1 MKKILSWLLVC
12 VMVVGMLPVASFAA
26 AADHNI
32 KMVLSKD
39 NVKFGKEVLRVD
51 FTYESNTATVGSLE
65 VWLKFDASKVAPL
78 TAKGADASAAIGTN
92 MKDLA
97 KNMAV
102 NGYVYDDPVWGETDS
117 ELVYALAIRD
127 AVGYIDWG
135 VTLPDGT
142 PSFEDYTVV
151 ASAYFAL
158 KDGVDYTDFPKNA
171 IQFATTADAAVTAQ
185 TYVAY
190 VSDGT
195 NMYYYGSAFDN
206 GLAAP
211 VIVAG
216 DGVTFAKEAIT
227 GTVAITGSTIVGGT
241 LSLDTTVPAG
251 YTVSWQYAD
260 TNAVIGTEATYT
272 TDEDDIGKS
281 IKAVL
286 SHADYSGSKESAPVT
301 ITDKT
306 APTANAP
313 AGVTATYGQ
322 KLSEIALTNPAGNTA
337 GTWAWKTPA
346 VEVGN
351 VGNNQFVA
359 VFTPDDTA
367 NYATV
372 EKPVS
377 VAVSALS
384 ITPEIAPIAP
394 VTYTGSQHTPEITV
408 KIFGTEV
415 VLKKDVDYTVTYG
428 ENINV
433 ATGGSVEIAPVAGSN
448 YTFDKDAAA
457 AKTTFVIVKAGSTV
471 TYNGSLD
478 KTYDRDPVA
487 ATGATVT
494 GSTGAVTYKYFSDAA
509 CTAEIAAPKDAGTYY
524 VKAFVAADANCN
536 AAESAAKSFTISKA
550 GYAYAGPD
558 GVNTTVVINTAV
570 PAVSNLEA
578 DGVNGEKV
586 TGTVAWYSDEAC
598 TAAVTKFPGE
608 ANAAYKLYWKFT
620 PVAGQDNYVADAKTG
635 SVTFNVTAK
644 KPVEVT
650 FANAATKDYVAG
662 GYTLGEQF
670 TAATVEGS
678 RTAKYQYNGTVYE
691 TLAALTEKVTAVGT
705 YTVTAFFEDETYYGE
720 TSATFTIEKADSTVT
735 YTGSLDKEY
744 DGNAVA
750 ATGATATGSTGAV
763 TYKYFSDVA
772 CTAEIAAPVNV
783 GTYYVK
789 AYVAADD
796 NYNAAESAAKSFTI
810 SKATY
815 AAPAKPTGSYE
826 VSTTDATQ
834 FVYTVT
840 AVAGAEYSKDGT
852 NWQDSNVFDG
862 IAPDATVTFSV
873 RLKADDNHN
882 ASPATAGDA
891 VKFVKLANTN
901 VPALKYTVTGTVGNR
916 TITITEVA
924 GAEYKFG
931 TGAWGNTNTYVDNTA
946 NGSTIEI
953 AIRYAATVT
962 LKESAAATASVNT
975 AKTAQTVTAPAVT
988 FEYGNTGKI
997 VPTASS
1003 KNFTYEVTAGADVI
1017 SVDAN
1022 GVVTALKAGS
1032 AQVTVTALE
1041 DETYAQATVVV
1052 NVTVNKVKVT
1062 VKADDVQLKIN
1073 GELPASYTYTVT
1085 GLKGTD
1091 ALTAT
1096 VAVKDGATPDVSKAG
1111 EYVLVAS
1118 GATFTAGSADNYE
1131 ITYVDGTL
1139 SIKNNIVVIPVAPKP
1154 DEDEPVEPEKPV
1166 VPVIGGVFTD
1176 VKADDWFAGAV
1187 EYVYENG
1194 LMDGMG
1200 NNQFAPYGTTTRG
1213 QIVTILWRLE
1223 GKPLPSITN
1232 PFSDVGYS
1240 EWYSTAITWAA
1251 EHKIVNGVTT
1261 TTFDPT
1267 APITREQIAAILY
1280 RYAQYKGYDMTA
1292 AADLGTYADAA
1303 SVSGYAVNAMKWACG
1318 TGLINGIDG
1327 ALAPSGTAIRC
1338 QAATLLMRFCENVAK

>member
-1 MKKILSWLLVC
+1 MNTMKRFSAALLAIA
-12 VMVVGMLPVASFAA
+12 MIVAMMPMAFAA
-26 AADHNI
+26 GNDYKTYLAVAGADNRVSVEWMIETLNGAVI
-32 KMVLSKD
+32 KTTNSIL
-39 NVKFGKEVLRVD
+39 F
-51 FTYESNTATVGSLE
+51 
-65 VWLKFDASKVAPL
+65 KFDNTKYDMVTTTGESITMETMSNNLLDNENYWDEDEEQQVIILKDSKTWNMTGVYAEP
-78 TAKGADASAAIGTN
+78 KGNWTYVLLNLATTKSTEKQYLDSAVITMYLQLKNGTVEDGLY
-92 MKDLA
+92 KD
-97 KNMAV
+97 
-102 NGYVYDDPVWGETDS
+102 
-117 ELVYALAIRD
+117 ALAIATPAEAAACAQSGVAIFIGANEEKFIYGTTD
-127 AVGYIDWG
+127 DTDTLLNAPYI
-135 VTLPDGT
+135 
-142 PSFEDYTVV
+142 SY
-151 ASAYFAL
+151 A
-158 KDGVDYTDFPKNA
+158 NN
-171 IQFATTADAAVTAQ
+171 I
-185 TYVAY
+185 
-190 VSDGT
+190 
-195 NMYYYGSAFDN
+195 
-206 GLAAP
+206 
-211 VIVAG
+211 
-216 DGVTFAKEAIT
+216 TFAKEAIT

-260 TNAVIGTEATYT
+260 TNAVIGTAATYT

-322 KLSEIALTNPAGNTA
+322 KLSEIALTNPDGNTA
-337 GTWAWKTPA
+337 GTWAWKTPNA
-346 VEVGN
+346 EVGN

-367 NYATV
+367 NYAIV
-372 EKPVS
+372 EKNVTVTVAKKTVTVDLGAIAEQIYNEGAAIEPALTGIPAELKKGTDYTVKFENNVNAGTATVTVTPIDSSNYSFAEDSVNFTIKAKTITPV
-377 VAVSALS
+377 VAVVAGENCVYKGEGVAV
-384 ITPEIAPIAP
+384 TPESYTVTWNGKALPTSEYEFGYSNHKVAGTAYVVITDAAGGNYTFASVDQPYTIKAAPY
-394 VTYTGSQHTPEITV
+394 TYTGP
-408 KIFGTEV
+408 
-415 VLKKDVDYTVTYG
+415 
-428 ENINV
+428 
-433 ATGGSVEIAPVAGSN
+433 
-448 YTFDKDAAA
+448 
-457 AKTTFVIVKAGSTV
+457 
-471 TYNGSLD
+471 
-478 KTYDRDPVA
+478 A
-487 ATGATVT
+487 ATGTVT
-494 GSTGAVTYKYFSDAA
+494 VGDSYPASSAVTAKGVNSEDVDGTLKWFKDAA
-509 CTAEIAAPKDAGTYY
+509 CTQAATGTFETVGTETLYWQFVRDEAETNYTEITKPTGSVVYTVDALPKHTFKAGFD
-524 VKAFVAADANCN
+524 KATAEKTFGDANFTK
-536 AAESAAKSFTISKA
+536 AAEL
-550 GYAYAGPD
+550 D
-558 GVNTTVVINTAV
+558 GTTADITYSSSNTAV
-570 PAVSNLEA
+570 AIVNETTGEVTIKGAGTATITATAAKTATHAQTAVS
-578 DGVNGEKV
+578 
-586 TGTVAWYSDEAC
+586 
-598 TAAVTKFPGE
+598 
-608 ANAAYKLYWKFT
+608 
-620 PVAGQDNYVADAKTG
+620 
-635 SVTFNVTAK
+635 
-644 KPVEVT
+644 
-650 FANAATKDYVAG
+650 
-662 GYTLGEQF
+662 YTLNVAKANQAEL
-670 TAATVEGS
+670 TVKTDKAAI
-678 RTAKYQYNGTVYE
+678 KY
-691 TLAALTEKVTAVGT
+691 
-705 YTVTAFFEDETYYGE
+705 DETATLSVVGGTTAGE
-720 TSATFTIEKADSTVT
+720 VT
-735 YTGSLDKEY
+735 YTLVEGP
-744 DGNAVA
+744 
-750 ATGATATGSTGAV
+750 ATIANGVVTPTG
-763 TYKYFSDVA
+763 
-772 CTAEIAAPVNV
+772 V
-783 GTYYVK
+783 GTIKVK
-789 AYVAADD
+789 AVMAGND
-796 NYNAAESAAKSFTI
+796 NYNAVESANVVEI
-810 SKATY
+810 VVSKADQ
-815 AAPAKPTGSYE
+815 AAPAKPTGSYK
-826 VSTTDATQ
+826 VSTTDATK

-862 IAPDATVTFSV
+862 IAPGATVTFSV
-873 RLKADDNHN
+873 RMKADDNHN

-891 VKFVKLANTN
+891 VEFVKLANTN
-901 VPALKYTVTGTVGNR
+901 VPALKYTVTGTVGSR
-916 TITITEVA
+916 TITITPVD

-931 TGAWGNTNTYVDNTA
+931 TGEWGATNTFDDN
-946 NGSTIEI
+946 STSGATVAI
-953 AIRYAATVT
+953 AIRYKETAT
-962 LKESAAATASVNT
+962 LKASEAATASVNT

-1096 VAVKDGATPDVSKAG
+1096 VAVKDGATPDVTKAG

-1118 GATFTAGSADNYE
+1118 GAAFTAGSADNYE

>member
-1 MKKILSWLLVC
+1 MTKRFLAVLLATMMIVAMIPASVFAVAGDYDVDLVVSESATVANAVEVAFKVQSDDLQLKTMQLLIAAIDLNVFDFVTKTGDALDESLSEEPVKMKGKYVQA
-12 VMVVGMLPVASFAA
+12 GSFYSEDEGEDVKWNANVYYA
-26 AADHNI
+26 VKGTTGYVIMNCSTDVSADCA
-32 KMVLSKD
+32 
-39 NVKFGKEVLRVD
+39 E
-51 FTYESNTATVGSLE
+51 TATLAHIV
-65 VWLKFDASKVAPL
+65 LKVKD
-78 TAKGADASAAIGTN
+78 DAAITAN
-92 MKDLA
+92 SIRLA
-97 KNMAV
+97 TPAEAK
-102 NGYVYDDPVWGETDS
+102 S
-117 ELVYALAIRD
+117 FSRD
-127 AVGYIDWG
+127 AVVM
-135 VTLPDGT
+135 VTDGSN
-142 PSFEDYTVV
+142 PKNYGLSE
-151 ASAYFAL
+151 
-158 KDGVDYTDFPKNA
+158 GVDNFT
-171 IQFATTADAAVTAQ
+171 VTPE
-185 TYVAY
+185 VKF
-190 VSDGT
+190 VGIE
-195 NMYYYGSAFDN
+195 
-206 GLAAP
+206 LAKDP
-211 VIVAG
+211 
-216 DGVTFAKEAIT
+216 IT

-260 TNAVIGTEATYT
+260 TNAVIGTAATYT

-322 KLSEIALTNPAGNTA
+322 KLSEIDLTNPAGNTA

-367 NYATV
+367 NYAIV
-372 EKPVS
+372 EKDVT
-377 VAVSALS
+377 VAVSALG

-394 VTYTGSQHTPEITV
+394 VTYTGSQYTPEITV

-478 KTYDRDPVA
+478 KTYDGDPVA

-509 CTAEIAAPKDAGTYY
+509 CTAEIAAPEDAGTYY

-536 AAESAAKSFTISKA
+536 AAESAVKSFTISKA

-815 AAPAKPTGSYE
+815 AAPAKPTGSYA
-826 VSTTDATQ
+826 VSTTDATE

-840 AVAGAEYSKDGT
+840 AVAGAEYSMDGT
-852 NWQDSNVFDG
+852 TWQDSNVFDG
-862 IAPDATVTFSV
+862 IAPGATVTFSV
-873 RLKADDNHN
+873 RMKADDNHN

-891 VKFVKLANTN
+891 VEFVKLANTN
-901 VPALKYTVTGTVGNR
+901 VPALNYTVTGTVGER
-916 TITITEVA
+916 TITITAVD

-931 TGAWGNTNTYVDNTA
+931 TGDWGNTNTFVDNSASGTTVA
-946 NGSTIEI
+946 I
-953 AIRYAATVT
+953 AIRYKETVT
-962 LKESAAATASVNT
+962 LNASDAATAEVNT

-988 FEYGNTGKI
+988 FDYGNTGKI

-1003 KNFTYEVTAGADVI
+1003 TNFIYEVTAGADVI

-1022 GVVTALKAGS
+1022 GVVTALKAGT
-1032 AQVTVTALE
+1032 AKVTVTAQE

-1052 NVTVNKVKVT
+1052 DVTVNKAKVT
-1062 VKADDVQLKIN
+1062 IKADDVQVKIN
-1073 GELPASYTYTVT
+1073 GELPETYTYTVT

-1096 VAVKDGATPDVSKAG
+1096 VAVEGEVDVTKAST
-1111 EYVLVAS
+1111 YPLVAS
-1118 GATFTAGSADNYE
+1118 GANFTTGSADNYE
-1131 ITYVDGTL
+1131 ITYVPGTL
-1139 SIKNNIVVIPVAPKP
+1139 TVKNNIVVVVPADPKP
-1154 DEDEPVEPEKPV
+1154 EDPEEPVEPDKPV

-1176 VKADDWFAGAV
+1176 VKTSDWFAGAV
-1187 EYVYENG
+1187 EYVYEND
-1194 LMDGMG
+1194 LMEGMG
-1200 NNQFAPYGTTTRG
+1200 NNKFAPYGETTRG

-1251 EHKIVNGVTT
+1251 EHKIVNGRTE
-1261 TTFDPT
+1261 TTFDP
-1267 APITREQIAAILY
+1267 AAAITRQEIAAILY
-1280 RYAQYKGYDMTA
+1280 RYAQYKGYDVSA
-1292 AADLGTYADAA
+1292 AAELGTYADAA
-1303 SVSGYAVNAMKWACG
+1303 SVSAYAVDAMKWACG
-1318 TGLINGIDG
+1318 TGLVNGIDG